1 MTAARTFSTVAAETL
16 PSLPLMTLDTV
27 MALTPAS
34 RATSRSV
41 AMSFLPGPAAVLTI
55 LQTEVYR

>member
-1 MTAARTFSTVAAETL
+1 MIRPMGFGLAFGVLVDAFIVR
-16 PSLPLMTLDTV
+16 